1 MPSFCRPW
9 QEGGVGF
16 DYRLNMAI
24 ADKWIDTMKTKNDF
38 QWDMG
43 NICHTLTNRRWG
55 GDTSRPSFTFSIDI
69 TDITINIAI
78 VFCLR

>member
-9 QEGGVGF
+9 SEGGVGF

-24 ADKWIDTMKTKNDF
+24 ADKWIETMKTKNDY

-43 NICHTLTNRRWG
+43 NICHTLTNRRCVG
-55 GDTSRPSFTFSIDI
+55 S
-69 TDITINIAI
+69 
-78 VFCLR
+78 